1 MTEIF
6 DKGGPLMYLIL
17 LCSIVSCA
25 IFIERLYHFKRAD
38 IPVNNFMKDLRD
50 KIRKQLYV
58 EAITFCSETS
68 GPISAVLKSGLVKH
82 ESGRTRIRES
92 MEDASIHELSRL
104 EKNIPIIATVSHIS
118 PLLGLLGTVLG
129 MIECFMVIQTK
140 SGIVNPT
147 DLAGGISEALL
158 TTAGGLVVAIPSY
171 MAYSY
176 LISRVEGYSMEI
188 EKTTTEIID
197 LIEES
202 KKEFKI

>member
-1 MTEIF
+1 
-6 DKGGPLMYLIL
+6 
-17 LCSIVSCA
+17 
-25 IFIERLYHFKRAD
+25 
-38 IPVNNFMKDLRD
+38 
-50 KIRKQLYV
+50 
-58 EAITFCSETS
+58 
-68 GPISAVLKSGLVKH
+68 
-82 ESGRTRIRES
+82 
-92 MEDASIHELSRL
+92 
-104 EKNIPIIATVSHIS
+104 
-118 PLLGLLGTVLG
+118 